1 MKISGNRKMHARK
14 RLSIIFFV
22 LFLLLSSI
30 SLSSS
35 TKKIGGTATL
45 HSERFKT
52 LNIDVF
58 FVGYDP
64 TFIDLATLQ
73 NDLFSFYSPTPL
85 YMVNKYTNVSYAIDF
100 NFTFT
105 NEAYYNELKS
115 IILKNSESTP
125 DIGNMLNETALRL
138 QLRDGISRD
147 IFIPQSGRNI
157 NAKAV
162 ETWLVEHPPIPQP
175 IPRPTF
181 YLFNFS
187 EFDSVDHSVE
197 HWYSNPI
204 IDIDSGSL
212 EDFWRLPWENPLNV
226 PMSYT
231 FPGFHSDSNVYFLD
245 PSASQWYLRWA
256 HIWWQQRHDGRH
268 TYVYEDLEEFQRT
281 INFDNPLSA
290 QLLASYLAD
299 WIRDLTKNLIIPNLL
314 ESELVYL
321 PPTKRMASIQ
331 ILTLVELTPFEE
343 FLWLVNE
350 DAIRKTYEDLLPF
363 FTWNVDV
370 RFEKI
375 TDYPTLVS
383 EIQTHTTFIDDKGRH
398 IDGGYFFDYFF
409 SQRSTYFDV
418 ESNPFTVT
426 CVNFALNNASLFYD
440 GRDYT
445 GLGGSG
451 LSFILMDRE
460 RFYRPDNTKKM
471 GLTNV
476 LVHEIG
482 HAIGLPHTFDHETG
496 DYAGDFSVDSMGYFQ
511 STIDFCGFRKN
522 FLQRV
527 VVDLEIQ
534 TILASLSEA
543 KQEYD
548 QTQPPTELGQKF
560 EAIEDILAQ
569 AEIYYDRLDYINALR
584 EADNALTLITG
595 LNDQIKIR
603 TSVDEMLQCTISMEL
618 LPVIVLVIILF
629 RKQRIAR

>member
-1 MKISGNRKMHARK
+1 MKISESIQMYARK
-14 RLSIIFFV
+14 RLSIIFIV

-30 SLSSS
+30 SISSS
-35 TKKIGGTATL
+35 IKRTGGTTSL
-45 HSERFKT
+45 RYERIKT
-52 LNIDVF
+52 LDIDVF

-64 TFIDLATLQ
+64 TFIDITTLQ
-73 NDLFSFYSPTPL
+73 NDLFSFYTPTPL
-85 YMVNKYTNVSYAIDF
+85 YMADKYTNVSYALDF

-105 NEAYYNELKS
+105 NEAYYKDLKS
-115 IILKNSESTP
+115 IILKNSESESNL
-125 DIGNMLNETALRL
+125 GNTLNETALRL

-147 IFIPQSGRNI
+147 IFIPQSGKNI

-162 ETWLVEHPPIPQP
+162 EAWLIEHPPVPQS

-197 HWYSNPI
+197 HWYFNPVL
-204 IDIDSGSL
+204 DVDSGSL
-212 EDFWRLPWENPLNV
+212 EDFWRLPWENPLNI

-245 PSASQWYLRWA
+245 PSASQWYLKWA
-256 HIWWQQRHDGRH
+256 HIWWQQRQDGRH
-268 TYVYEDLEEFQRT
+268 MYVYEDLDEFQRT
-281 INFDNPLSA
+281 INFDDPLGSKV
-290 QLLASYLAD
+290 LASYLAD
-299 WIRDLTKNLIIPNLL
+299 WIRDLVKNLIIPNML
-314 ESELVYL
+314 ESELAYF
-321 PPTKRMASIQ
+321 PPAKRTASIQ
-331 ILTLVELTPFEE
+331 ILTLVELTPFED

-363 FTWNVDV
+363 YTWNVEV

-383 EIQTHTTFIDDKGRH
+383 EIQNHTIFIDDKGRH

-409 SQRSTYFDV
+409 GRQSTYFDV
-418 ESNPFTVT
+418 EPNPFTVT
-426 CVNFALNNASLFYD
+426 CVNFALNNASLFYE

-511 STIDFCGFRKN
+511 STIDFCGFRKS

-527 VVDLEIQ
+527 IVDFEMQ
-534 TILASLSEA
+534 TILASLSAA

-548 QTQPPTELGQKF
+548 QTQPPVELGQKF
-560 EAIEDILAQ
+560 ETIDAILAQ
-569 AEIYYDRLDYINALR
+569 SEIYYDQLDYVNALR
-584 EADNALTLITG
+584 EVDNALTLIKELDDHIIISTP
-595 LNDQIKIR
+595 
-603 TSVDEMLQCTISMEL
+603 VDEMLQVTISMEL
-618 LPVIVLVIILF
+618 LPITVLVIILF
-629 RKQRIAR
+629 RKQQLAR